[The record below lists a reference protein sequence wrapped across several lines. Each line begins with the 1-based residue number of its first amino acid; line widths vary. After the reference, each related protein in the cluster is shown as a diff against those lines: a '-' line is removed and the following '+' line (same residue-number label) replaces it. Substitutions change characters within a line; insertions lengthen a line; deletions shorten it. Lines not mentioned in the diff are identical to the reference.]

1 MVGIHASRDKRPD
14 ENHRPHPSYHP
25 DTPVHLR
32 PLESIARL
40 LFKLGEF
47 RNWPIEVYLPTVGP
61 AECRTKWWHG
71 PPEFGEQTDEV
82 LAGFGFDARDIAALK
97 KANVA

>member
-1 MVGIHASRDKRPD
+1 
-14 ENHRPHPSYHP
+14 
-25 DTPVHLR
+25 
-32 PLESIARL
+32 
-40 LFKLGEF
+40 
-47 RNWPIEVYLPTVGP
+47 VYLPTVGP